1 MTRPLHELIK
11 TSFDSEELSQLCFLL
26 GVDDEKFYTRS
37 SHAHVRTAQPTMFSI
52 MLSASGGTIPS
63 PKGRSYEFTAISY

>member
-26 GVDDEKFYTRS
+26 GVDDEKSHARS
-37 SHAHVRTAQPTMFSI
+37 SHAHVRTAQTNDVLYHAVRI
-52 MLSASGGTIPS
+52 
-63 PKGRSYEFTAISY
+63 